1 MSEKQQVKPSLGL
14 SVGVFVAAAVI
25 ISYGVLGLEVD
36 AHVPIVFS
44 AVLVCAIGLTVL
56 KMPWSQI
63 EEGALNA
70 ISIALQAIV
79 ILIIIGMIIGIWI
92 QSGVVPTLIYYG
104 LSILSPSIFLL
115 ATLLICSV
123 VSLATGSSWTTAG

>member
-123 VSLATGSSWTTAG
+123 